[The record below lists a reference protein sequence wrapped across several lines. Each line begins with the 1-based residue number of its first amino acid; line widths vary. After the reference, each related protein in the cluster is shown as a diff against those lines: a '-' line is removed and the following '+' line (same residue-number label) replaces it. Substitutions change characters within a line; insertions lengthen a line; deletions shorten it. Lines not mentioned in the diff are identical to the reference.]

1 MRQGQGWAFVSALLI
16 GVIGTALLPAGAV
29 CGEWALPDTRLG
41 IRTAPLLLL
50 SRPDVQADLRLDA
63 AQITAAQDAI
73 NELTRRAAALKGKTG
88 AAVVAER
95 RAIDEAQVDW
105 LGKNLTGNQLIRLR
119 QIELQWEGPSALLS
133 RPTVAEHLKLTPEQ
147 RHLLAQMISER
158 NALLARGKPA
168 KDRTAFIQMATEVLS
183 SEQRELWD
191 SLLGSP
197 FRFAMTG
204 PPPRTHDDS
213 ARQAGHSQPKR

>member
-1 MRQGQGWAFVSALLI
+1 MRQRQGWAFVSAFLC
-16 GVIGTALLPAGAV
+16 GVIGPALMPAGAM
-29 CGEWALPDTRLG
+29 CGEWALPDSRLG

-63 AQITAAQDAI
+63 AQITAAQDTI
-73 NELTRRAAALKGKTG
+73 NELTRRAAALKGKSG

-105 LGKNLTGNQLIRLR
+105 LSKNLTGNQLVRLR

-133 RPTVAEHLKLTPEQ
+133 RPTVAEHLKLSPEQ

-158 NALLARGKPA
+158 NALRARGKPT
-168 KDRTAFIQMATEVLS
+168 KDQAAFIQMANEVLS
-183 SEQRELWD
+183 ADQRELWD

-197 FRFAMTG
+197 FRFALTG
-204 PPPRTHDDS
+204 PPPRTRDD
-213 ARQAGHSQPKR
+213 AAQQAGHTQPKR